1 MKKNTLLLAM
11 LATVPALGQQI
22 IMNDM
27 PEYLDELNVIPSQ
40 FTVNNVPILHIE
52 QGDEWGYEDEEYS
65 IVLYNDDIEKI
76 DEVKPATHTFDYTL
90 TYQIQTREVKEV
102 EAIELERYEFH
113 RLDEWYTFEQCFFDY
128 FWGFG
133 DVRVENGDTIIAL
146 YHDIIILGS
155 SGSSRSIETHRYDP
169 NNYFEYDYFGTK
181 YPFNYY
187 LCEDNVIYKIRAEY
201 FVTYTDWTP
210 AGERKE
216 EESCELNVMSIYY
229 QDFDTQAESN
239 RFTLS
244 QTLFNN
250 DDKFE
255 YIIPK
260 MVLTDISNYASSVPE
275 SIHTIVLSKSEL
287 LSDYA
292 YPTIKGLQVVSS
304 NGTVLHDIDFMEGF
318 YKVYDEYSQYEN
330 EIYGITIGGKDY
342 LVIEGYMK
350 SNDDDEE
357 DKECALFY
365 RINRQTNS
373 LQEVKSLPVKMRV
386 KQQTSTINVQLSDT
400 AEPSEIIMTN
410 SLGKIIGKKHVPAGE
425 NMATFKTSM
434 PKGVYNITR
443 FQKGKNIE
451 NGKILMK

>member
-76 DEVKPATHTFDYTL
+76 AEVKPATHTFDYTL
-90 TYQIQTREVKEV
+90 TYQTQTREVKEV

-113 RLDEWYTFEQCFFDY
+113 RLDEWYTLEQFIQDY
-128 FWGFG
+128 FWG
-133 DVRVENGDTIIAL
+133 DVIVREENGETIIIPI
-146 YHDIIILGS
+146 YTKT
-155 SGSSRSIETHRYDP
+155 RSIETQ
-169 NNYFEYDYFGTK
+169 EYNEDLYYGYAHFGTK
-181 YPFNYY
+181 YPYEYY
-187 LCEDNVIYKIRAEY
+187 VCKENVIYRVRAEY
-201 FVTYTDWTP
+201 HATYTDWSP
-210 AGERKE
+210 ASERE
-216 EESCELNVMSIYY
+216 EKESCELNVMSIYY

-244 QTLFNN
+244 QTLFNS

-260 MVLTDISNYASSVPE
+260 VVLTDISNYVSSVPE

-287 LSDYA
+287 VSDYA

-304 NGTVLHDIDFMEGF
+304 DGTVLHDIDFMDGF

-357 DKECALFY
+357 NKECALFY

-386 KQQTSTINVQLSDT
+386 KQQASTINVQLSDT